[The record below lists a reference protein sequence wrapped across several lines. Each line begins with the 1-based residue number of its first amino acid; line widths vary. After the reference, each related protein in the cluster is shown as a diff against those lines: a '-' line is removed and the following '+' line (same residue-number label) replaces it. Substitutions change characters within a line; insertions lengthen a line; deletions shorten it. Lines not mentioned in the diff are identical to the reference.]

1 MEINKICNH
10 FGDCKEK
17 HISKFEE
24 NTPQHNLIKG
34 YICRKPNRFLG
45 SLLITEIN
53 GEKVEQFVQS
63 MPKIHYFEDERD
75 MTGRGVAFEKLDGSC
90 LILYPLFNSKGEL
103 IEIVPKT
110 RGRAV
115 ADKHFIEL
123 YNKIDHSNI
132 EWYFEK
138 NNNAVLFFEMYG
150 ILNQHEI
157 LHYQT
162 GIDIALIGVYK
173 NGHFFKG
180 KTIIDLAKRYG
191 FKTPDPIFEITYRE
205 PSSFTVGGWS
215 VHLQSEKYFKNQ
227 KYLNE
232 SSLCL
237 PTQMDALDFIQQQ
250 LEELNKQYLRRNDRI
265 ATEGVVINTTK
276 SNGNQKYIKLKPRD
290 IENKHRN
297 NGGIPRSSITKEV
310 LKYFDEY
317 GSEVKELYLIDKNH
331 HTEYLHR
338 MLKEEYPE
346 EWVNNSAKR
355 IEKVFMQIWD
365 AKQVPESIHNI
376 CNELI
381 QEYGDKGIIHCMRM
395 FAQKYPM
402 KKKDATTVYSVLEKR
417 GIE

>member
-1 MEINKICNH
+1 MIIMEISSVCNY

-17 HISKFEE
+17 YISKFEE

-53 GEKVEQFVQS
+53 GEKVEYFVQS

-75 MTGRGVAFEKLDGSC
+75 MTGHGVAFEKLDGSC
-90 LILYPLFNSKGEL
+90 LILYPLFNSKDEL

-173 NGHFFKG
+173 NNHFFKG
-180 KTIIDLAKRYG
+180 KSIIDLANKYG

-205 PSSFTVGGWS
+205 PSTFKVC
-215 VHLQSEKYFKNQ
+215 LKSEKYFKNQ

-232 SSLCL
+232 NSLCF

-250 LEELNKQYLRRNDRI
+250 LEELNKTYLRKNGRI

-317 GSEVKELYLIDKNH
+317 GSEVKELYLIDENH
-331 HTEYLHR
+331 HTEYIHR

-365 AKQVPESIHNI
+365 AKQVPESIHDI

-381 QEYGDKGIIHCMRM
+381 HEYGDKGITHCMRM

-402 KKKDATTVYSVLEKR
+402 KKKDATTVYSVLESR
-417 GIE
+417 GIER

>member
-1 MEINKICNH
+1 MIMEISSVCNY

-17 HISKFEE
+17 YISKFEE
-24 NTPQHNLIKG
+24 NTPQHNIIKG

-53 GEKVEQFVQS
+53 GEKVEYFVQS

-75 MTGRGVAFEKLDGSC
+75 MTGHGVAFEKLDGSC
-90 LILYPLFNSKGEL
+90 LILYPLFNSKDEL

-173 NGHFFKG
+173 NNHFFKG
-180 KTIIDLAKRYG
+180 KSIIDLANKYG
-191 FKTPDPIFEITYRE
+191 FKTPDPIFEIIYRE
-205 PSSFTVGGWS
+205 PNNFTVY
-215 VHLQSEKYFKNQ
+215 LKSEKYFKNQ

-232 SSLCL
+232 NSLCF
-237 PTQMDALDFIQQQ
+237 PTQMDVLDFIQQQ
-250 LEELNKQYLRRNDRI
+250 LEALNKAYYENNGRI

-290 IENKHRN
+290 IENKHCN

-317 GSEVKELYLIDKNH
+317 GSAVKGLYLIDENH
-331 HTEYLHR
+331 HTEYIHR

-381 QEYGDKGIIHCMRM
+381 HEYGDKGITHCMRM

-402 KKKDATTVYSVLEKR
+402 KKKDATTVYRVLEMK
-417 GIE
+417 GIDK

>member
-1 MEINKICNH
+1 MVEIMKISSVCNY

-17 HISKFEE
+17 YISKFEE

-53 GEKVEQFVQS
+53 GEKVEYFVQS

-75 MTGRGVAFEKLDGSC
+75 MTGHGVAFEKLDGSC
-90 LILYPLFNSKGEL
+90 LILYPLFNSKDEL

-132 EWYFEK
+132 EWYFEE

-173 NGHFFKG
+173 NNHFFKG
-180 KTIIDLAKRYG
+180 KSIIDLANKYG
-191 FKTPDPIFEITYRE
+191 FKTPDPIFEIIYHV
-205 PSSFTVGGWS
+205 SSTFKVC
-215 VHLQSEKYFKNQ
+215 LKSEKYFKHQ

-232 SSLCL
+232 NSLCF

-250 LEELNKQYLRRNDRI
+250 LEKLNKTYLRKNGRI

-276 SNGNQKYIKLKPRD
+276 SNGNQKYIKLKPKD

-317 GSEVKELYLIDKNH
+317 GSEVKELYLIDENH
-331 HTEYLHR
+331 HTEYIHR

-365 AKQVPESIHNI
+365 AKTVPVSIHNI
-376 CNELI
+376 CDELF
-381 QEYGDKGIIHCMRM
+381 EKYGEKGLVHCMRM
-395 FAQKYPM
+395 FSQQYPQ
-402 KKKDATTVYSVLEKR
+402 KKKDATTVYRVLEMR
-417 GIE
+417 GIDR